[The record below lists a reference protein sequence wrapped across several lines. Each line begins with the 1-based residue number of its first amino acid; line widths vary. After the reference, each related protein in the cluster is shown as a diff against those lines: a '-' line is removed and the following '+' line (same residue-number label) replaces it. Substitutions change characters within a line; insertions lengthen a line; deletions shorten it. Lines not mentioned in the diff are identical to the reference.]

1 MQPLLKTVWR
11 FLKKLGIKLPYDP
24 VILPP
29 GIYPEKTMI
38 EKDTYNPV
46 FTAAI
51 FTITRTW
58 KQPRCLLTDE
68 WRKKVWYIYVMEY
81 YSAIKRNTYESGLMR
96 WMNLESIKQ
105 SEASQEERNS
115 YTHCNWR
122 LQKLISPADNWRTQ
136 HSCPPISEPSVI
148 STSDLK
154 PGEL

>member
-68 WRKKVWYIYVMEY
+68 WRKKVWYIYVIRY
-81 YSAIKRNTYESGLMR
+81 YSAIKRNIYESVLMR

-105 SEASQEERNS
+105 SEVSQEERNK
-115 YTHCNWR
+115 YHILTHIYG
-122 LQKLISPADNWRTQ
+122 L
-136 HSCPPISEPSVI
+136 
-148 STSDLK
+148 
-154 PGEL
+154 